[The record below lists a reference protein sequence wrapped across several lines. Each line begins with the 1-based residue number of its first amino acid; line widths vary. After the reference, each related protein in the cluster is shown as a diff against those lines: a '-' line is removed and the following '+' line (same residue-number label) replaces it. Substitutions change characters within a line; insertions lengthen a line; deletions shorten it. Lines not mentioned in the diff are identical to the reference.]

1 MELETYLKEN
11 YSPTTLASNLYTIN
25 RFKSL
30 VYAPEKASYQDVM
43 SYLSSLREA
52 GKHPKTIRNHLFAIK
67 IYYRYLVAEG
77 VRADH
82 PCQFLFLADKIN
94 RAVDVQSL
102 YSMPQMEKFLESYN
116 PNLKNKPTKQ
126 REKVVISL
134 LVYQA
139 LTVLEISQLNVQDL
153 NLEKGTIKVNGNVKN
168 NGRTLDLK
176 PTQIMLLH
184 NYLNETREQLLK
196 RNTCPSETE
205 CRRETESEALLIRN
219 SGTRILPH
227 GISRTVNC
235 NRKQTEKMKPLK
247 IRQSVIAHLLKS
259 GNDLR
264 IVQVFAGHKRA
275 AATEEYKQT
284 GLEELKAAIDK
295 LHPLQ

>member
-1 MELETYLKEN
+1 MELEQYLQEN
-11 YSPTTLASNLYTIN
+11 YSPTAIGNYQYLIG

-30 VYAPEKASYQDVM
+30 THSPEKASYQDVM
-43 SYLSSLREA
+43 SYLGSLREEK
-52 GKHPKTIRNHLFAIK
+52 KHPKTIRNHLFGIK

-77 VRADH
+77 KRQDH
-82 PCQFLFLADKIN
+82 PCQFLFLTDKIN

-102 YSMPQMEKFLESYN
+102 YTMPQMEKFLENYN
-116 PNLKNKPTKQ
+116 PNIKNQPTKQ
-126 REKVVISL
+126 REKVIISL
-134 LVYQA
+134 LIYQA
-139 LTVLEISQLNVQDL
+139 LAVLEISQLNVQDL
-153 NLEKGTIKVNGNVKN
+153 NLEKGTIKVKGNVKN

-176 PTQIMLLH
+176 PSQIMLLH
-184 NYLNETREQLLK
+184 NYLNETRNKLLEQNK
-196 RNTCPSETE
+196 TID
-205 CRRETESEALLIRN
+205 EALLIRN
-219 SGTRILPH
+219 TGKRILPH
-227 GISRTVNC
+227 GISRTINC
-235 NRKQTEKMKPLK
+235 NRKETEKMKPLK

-275 AATEEYKQT
+275 ASTEEYKQT

>member
-1 MELETYLKEN
+1 MNLEQYLKEN
-11 YSPTTLASNLYTIN
+11 YSPTATGNYQYLIN

-30 VYAPEKASYQDVM
+30 THSPERATYQDVM
-43 SYLSSLREA
+43 SYLAQLRET

-77 VRADH
+77 VRNDH

-102 YSMPQMEKFLESYN
+102 YSMPQMEKFLESYEPN
-116 PNLKNKPTKQ
+116 PKNQPTKQ

-134 LVYQA
+134 LIYQA

-153 NLEKGTIKVNGNVKN
+153 NLEKGTIRVKGNACLPARQVKN

-176 PTQIMLLH
+176 PSQIMLLH
-184 NYLNETREQLLK
+184 NYLNETREQLIK
-196 RNTCPSETE
+196 RNGTI
-205 CRRETESEALLIRN
+205 SEALLLGN
-219 SGTRILPH
+219 TGKRILPH
-227 GISRTVNC
+227 GISRTINLG
-235 NRKQTEKMKPLK
+235 RKPTEKMQPLK

-284 GLEELKAAIDK
+284 GLEELKAAIQK
-295 LHPLQ
+295 HHPLQ

>member
-1 MELETYLKEN
+1 MNLEQYLKEN
-11 YSPTTLASNLYTIN
+11 YSPTATGNYQYLIN
-25 RFKSL
+25 RYKSL
-30 VYAPEKASYQDVM
+30 THTPEKATYQDVM
-43 SYLSSLREA
+43 DYIASLREA

-77 VRADH
+77 IRQDH
-82 PCQFLFLADKIN
+82 PCQFLFLQDKIN

-116 PNLKNKPTKQ
+116 PNPKNQPTKQ
-126 REKVVISL
+126 REKTVISL
-134 LVYQA
+134 LIYQA
-139 LTVLEISQLNVQDL
+139 LTVLEISQLNVKDL
-153 NLEKGTIKVNGNVKN
+153 NLEKGTIRVKGNACLPARQVKN

-176 PTQIMLLH
+176 PSQIMLLH
-184 NYLNETREQLLK
+184 NYLNKTRELLLK
-196 RNTCPSETE
+196 KNK
-205 CRRETESEALLIRN
+205 TESEALLIGN
-219 SGTRILPH
+219 TGNRILPH
-227 GISRTVNC
+227 GISRTINLG
-235 NRKQTEKMKPLK
+235 RKQTEKMKPLK

-284 GLEELKAAIDK
+284 GLEELKAAIQK
-295 LHPLQ
+295 HHPLQ

>member
-1 MELETYLKEN
+1 MELEEYLKEK
-11 YSPTTLASNLYTIN
+11 YSPTATGNYQYLIN

-43 SYLSSLREA
+43 SYLGSLREA

-116 PNLKNKPTKQ
+116 PNKKNEPTKQ

-134 LVYQA
+134 LIYQA
-139 LTVLEISQLNVQDL
+139 LTVLEISQLNLQDL
-153 NLEKGTIKVNGNVKN
+153 NLEKGTIRIQGNVKN

-184 NYLNETREQLLK
+184 NYLNETRNKLLEQNK
-196 RNTCPSETE
+196 TTD
-205 CRRETESEALLIRN
+205 EALLIRN
-219 SGTRILPH
+219 TGKRILPH
-227 GISRTVNC
+227 GISRTINC
-235 NRKQTEKMKPLK
+235 NRKETEKMKPLK

>member
-1 MELETYLKEN
+1 MNLEDYLKEN
-11 YSPTTLASNLYTIN
+11 YSPTTLASNLYIIN
-25 RFKSL
+25 RFKTL

-43 SYLSSLREA
+43 NYIASLREA

-82 PCQFLFLADKIN
+82 PCQFLFLQDKIN

-116 PNLKNKPTKQ
+116 PNPKNQPTKQ
-126 REKVVISL
+126 REKTVISL

-153 NLEKGTIKVNGNVKN
+153 NLEKATIRVKGNVKN

-176 PTQIMLLH
+176 PNQIMLLH
-184 NYLNETREQLLK
+184 NYLNAIREQLLQK
-196 RNTCPSETE
+196 NR
-205 CRRETESEALLIRN
+205 TESEALLIGN
-219 SGTRILPH
+219 TGKRILPH
-227 GISRTVNC
+227 GISRTINC
-235 NRKQTEKMKPLK
+235 NRKPTEKMIPLK

>member
-1 MELETYLKEN
+1 MTLDDYLKEN
-11 YSPTTLASNLYTIN
+11 YSPTTLASNLYIIN

-43 SYLSSLREA
+43 SYLASLREA

-77 VRADH
+77 VRGDH
-82 PCQFLFLADKIN
+82 PCQFLFLQDKIN

-116 PNLKNKPTKQ
+116 PNLKNEPTRE

-134 LVYQA
+134 LIYQA

-153 NLEKGTIKVNGNVKN
+153 NLEKGTIKIKGNVKN

-184 NYLNETREQLLK
+184 NYLNETRNKLLEL
-196 RNTCPSETE
+196 NQVELDNEP
-205 CRRETESEALLIRN
+205 ALLIRN
-219 SGTRILPH
+219 TGKRILPH
-227 GISRTVNC
+227 GISRTINC
-235 NRKQTEKMKPLK
+235 NRKETEKMRPLK

-259 GNDLR
+259 GNNLR

>member
-1 MELETYLKEN
+1 MELNEYLKEN
-11 YSPTTLASNLYTIN
+11 YSPTATGNYQYLIN
-25 RFKSL
+25 RYKSL
-30 VYAPEKASYQDVM
+30 VHNPEKASYQDVM
-43 SYLSSLREA
+43 NYIASLRES

-67 IYYRYLVAEG
+67 IYYRYLMAAG
-77 VRADH
+77 LRQDH
-82 PCQFLFLADKIN
+82 PCQFLYLQDKIN

-102 YSMPQMEKFLESYN
+102 YTMPQMEKFLENYN
-116 PNLKNKPTKQ
+116 PNKKNEPTRQ

-153 NLEKGTIKVNGNVKN
+153 NLEKATIKVKGNVKN

-176 PTQIMLLH
+176 PSQIMLLH
-184 NYLNETREQLLK
+184 NYINETRERLLEK
-196 RNTCPSETE
+196 NK
-205 CRRETESEALLIRN
+205 TESEALIISN
-219 SGTRILPH
+219 TGKRIPPH
-227 GISRTVNC
+227 GISRTINC
-235 NRKQTEKMKPLK
+235 NRKPNEKMQPLK
-247 IRQSVIAHLLKS
+247 IRQSVIAHLLKN

-264 IVQVFAGHKRA
+264 VVQVFAGHKRA

-284 GLEELKAAIDK
+284 GLEELKAVIDK